1 MPDSG
6 NGILIASKIGVID
19 MQDRI
24 DRLGEMVM
32 AKLEIVWRN
41 PEPVKYAPRRHS
53 LGKGSQHRLY
63 ILQEFVC
70 DGNLSHWET
79 IADLEVL
86 IGGMAA

>member
-1 MPDSG
+1 
-6 NGILIASKIGVID
+6 

-41 PEPVKYAPRRHS
+41 PEPVKYAPRRHR
-53 LGKGSQHRLY
+53 LGKGSQHTLY